1 MSMTLTGVVLLLV
14 IGGICGSIGSG
25 LVGYSHAG
33 CLGSIILGFVG
44 AWIGMWI
51 AQKAHLPTFYVLHV
65 QNESFPVV
73 WSIIGSAICAAGMSI
88 LTRRNPYG
96 F

>member
-1 MSMTLTGVVLLLV
+1 MTITGLIVLLV
-14 IGGICGSIGSG
+14 IGGACGSIGSAIA
-25 LVGYSHAG
+25 GYSHSG
-33 CLGSIILGFVG
+33 CLSSIALGFIG
-44 AWIGMWI
+44 AWVGMWF
-51 AQKAHLPTFYVLHV
+51 ARQAHLPTFYVLHV

-73 WSIIGSAICAAGMSI
+73 WSIIGAAVCALGMGV

>member
-1 MSMTLTGVVLLLV
+1 MFMTLTGAIVLLV
-14 IGGICGSIGSG
+14 IAGVCGSLGSA
-25 LVGYSHAG
+25 LAGYSHLG
-33 CLGSIILGFVG
+33 CFSSVALGFIG
-44 AWIGMWI
+44 AWIGVWF
-51 AQKAHLPTFYVLHV
+51 AEQVHLPTLFVLHI

-73 WSIIGSAICAAGMSI
+73 WSIVGAALFAAVMSV

>member
-1 MSMTLTGVVLLLV
+1 MTLTGAIVLLI
-14 IGGICGSIGSG
+14 IGGVCGSIGSAIA
-25 LVGYSHAG
+25 GYSHAG
-33 CLGSIILGFVG
+33 CLSSIVLGFVG
-44 AWIGMWI
+44 AWVGTWI
-51 AQKAHLPTFYVLHV
+51 ARQAHLPTFYVMHV

-73 WSIIGSAICAAGMSI
+73 WSIIGAAICAAAVSI